1 MSAVGCTDSRW
12 HQCTRRLS
20 DLASHTWVV
29 QRRGTLATEHRVQ
42 LTLTSNQMDINSNPF
57 NNYMNRTLS
66 EISNVSEKQYFEAAI
81 TLKAG
86 ISDPISSILAIPLAK
101 KIYLRRLL
109 PAIAKKR
116 EAITIIGL
124 QLQTQQTNW

>member
-1 MSAVGCTDSRW
+1 
-12 HQCTRRLS
+12 
-20 DLASHTWVV
+20 
-29 QRRGTLATEHRVQ
+29 
-42 LTLTSNQMDINSNPF
+42 
-57 NNYMNRTLS
+57 MNRTLS